1 MATNKGKPLI
11 FRGQRRRHLL
21 VAGWRN
27 RRFSSPPFIC
37 FMPCIYSRITHSGL
51 PVPCI
56 YGPKD
61 FTTVGRGSYQ
71 RTLMVV
77 VTILARDGI
86 QRLHLFAPGSK
97 ICALYPSHSLLQLS
111 TLRVVILPLATEDDF
126 STSNPRLL
134 GLLVV
139 TELTFIPMY
148 KGLIT

>member
-1 MATNKGKPLI
+1 MVLTTSLMISTLLYDFLTCLTPL
-11 FRGQRRRHLL
+11 Q
-21 VAGWRN
+21 
-27 RRFSSPPFIC
+27 
-37 FMPCIYSRITHSGL
+37 
-51 PVPCI
+51 
-56 YGPKD
+56 
-61 FTTVGRGSYQ
+61 
-71 RTLMVV
+71 
-77 VTILARDGI
+77 GI